1 MAESISHCVHVMCDR
16 VTALP
21 PSMHR
26 RVECEWGIL
35 RSGEVPRS
43 NGGRRSGSLDSCRGE
58 GGARASVKLVP
69 IHVHLVYKHV
79 HVHEYECEL

>member
-1 MAESISHCVHVMCDR
+1 MRDR
-16 VTALP
+16 LTTLP

-43 NGGRRSGSLDSCRGE
+43 NGGRRSGSLDSSRGE
-58 GGARASVKLVP
+58 GGGKSVSEVSANTCTLGIQTCTCTCLYTYMYMP
-69 IHVHLVYKHV
+69 HLKT
-79 HVHEYECEL
+79 